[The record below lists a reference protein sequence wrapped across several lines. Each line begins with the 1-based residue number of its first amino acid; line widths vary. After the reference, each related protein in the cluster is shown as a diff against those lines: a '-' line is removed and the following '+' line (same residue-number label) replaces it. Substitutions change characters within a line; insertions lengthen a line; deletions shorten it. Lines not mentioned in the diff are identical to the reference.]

1 MNRGERR
8 TEITRVKRH
17 KPSPAIVI
25 SFIALIVAM
34 GGTGYAAISIPK
46 NSVGTA
52 QLRDGAVTKQKIA
65 RKTLGAL
72 DGAHGP
78 AGAPG
83 HMGATG
89 PTGVTGA
96 AGQLGATG
104 APGPEGSL
112 GPTSGT
118 SAGSVE
124 ELSSTGFTPFG
135 SSGTV
140 TLPAAGKVLVEVSGF
155 YFIQCSAAGS
165 CSATISGFV
174 DGTAVPGAHENL
186 NAPANSGSG
195 AEVAVS
201 GIAVN
206 VPAGTHT
213 IQLETKESASV
224 AITNSENLHV
234 TAVGLGNG

>member
-1 MNRGERR
+1 MGM
-8 TEITRVKRH
+8 KRH
-17 KPSPAIVI
+17 WTSPATVI

-46 NSVGTA
+46 ESVGTA
-52 QLRDGAVTKQKIA
+52 QLRNAAVTRQKIA
-65 RKTLGAL
+65 PNTLRTFTGTR
-72 DGAHGP
+72 GP
-78 AGAPG
+78 AGATGPAG
-83 HMGATG
+83 QQGATG
-89 PTGVTGA
+89 
-96 AGQLGATG
+96 L
-104 APGPEGSL
+104 PGPEGSP

-165 CSATISGFV
+165 CSATVSGFV

-186 NAPANSGSG
+186 NAAANSSG
-195 AEVAVS
+195 AAEIAVS
-201 GIAVN
+201 GIVIN

-213 IQLETKESASV
+213 IQLETKDSATV

-234 TAVGLGNG
+234 TAVALGNG